1 MGVMRRRPLR
11 LVTKPVRKI
20 RLGAIAMMEETV
32 SAQKTKEKS
41 FRVLVVDDE
50 EDIGILFQRLLGGT
64 QQVTVAHD
72 GYEAL
77 EKAKEQSFDL
87 VFLDVK
93 LPGMD
98 GVETLEQL
106 KEILPDA
113 IVVMM
118 SGYSV
123 EDEVRRA
130 LDIGAQDF
138 IAKPFKDPDQI
149 MTIEQVARY
158 LSLHELTVR
167 RLAREGEIPAFKVG
181 RQWRVKKALLDRWI
195 EREASRHRT

>member
-1 MGVMRRRPLR
+1 M
-11 LVTKPVRKI
+11 
-20 RLGAIAMMEETV
+20 
-32 SAQKTKEKS
+32 SAQKKEGT

-50 EDIGILFQRLLGGT
+50 EEIGILFQRLLGGD
-64 QQVTVAHD
+64 QKVTVARD

-77 EKAKEQSFDL
+77 DKAKDQVFDL
-87 VFLDVK
+87 VFLDVR

-106 KEILPDA
+106 QKILPA
-113 IVVMM
+113 AVVVMM
-118 SGYSV
+118 SGYTV
-123 EDEVRRA
+123 EEEIRRA
-130 LDIGAQDF
+130 MAMGAQDF
-138 IAKPFKDPDQI
+138 ISKPFRDPDQI

-195 EREASRHRT
+195 EQEVSLRSS

>member
-1 MGVMRRRPLR
+1 
-11 LVTKPVRKI
+11 
-20 RLGAIAMMEETV
+20 V
-32 SAQKTKEKS
+32 SAQEKQKS
-41 FRVLVVDDE
+41 FNVLVVDDE
-50 EDIGILFQRLLGGT
+50 EEIGILFQRLLGGT
-64 QQVTVAHD
+64 QKVTVARD

-77 EKAKEQSFDL
+77 EKAREKPFDL

-98 GVETLEQL
+98 GVETLEKL
-106 KEILPDA
+106 KQVMPDA
-113 IVVMM
+113 VVVMM

-123 EDEVRRA
+123 EEDISRA
-130 LDIGAQDF
+130 LKMGAQDF
-138 IAKPFKDPDQI
+138 IAKPFEDPDQI

-181 RQWRVKKALLDRWI
+181 RQWRIKKALLDRWI
-195 EREASRHRT
+195 EREVARHRG

>member
-1 MGVMRRRPLR
+1 MSEQKQNQA
-11 LVTKPVRKI
+11 KP
-20 RLGAIAMMEETV
+20 
-32 SAQKTKEKS
+32 
-41 FRVLVVDDE
+41 FNVLVVDDE
-50 EDIGILFQRLLGGT
+50 EDIGILFQRLLGGS
-64 QQVTVAHD
+64 QEVTVARD

-77 EKAKEQSFDL
+77 AKAQEKSFDL
-87 VFLDVK
+87 VFLDVR

-98 GVETLEQL
+98 GVETLQKL
-106 KEILPDA
+106 KEISPDA

-118 SGYSV
+118 SGHSV
-123 EDEVRRA
+123 EEEVQRA
-130 LDIGAQDF
+130 MALGAQDF
-138 IAKPFKDPDQI
+138 IAKPFEHADQI

-195 EREASRHRT
+195 EQEATRHRG

>member
-1 MGVMRRRPLR
+1 MNAQTQGKK
-11 LVTKPVRKI
+11 KP
-20 RLGAIAMMEETV
+20 
-32 SAQKTKEKS
+32 
-41 FRVLVVDDE
+41 FNVLVVDDE
-50 EDIGILFQRLLGGT
+50 EEIGVLFRRLLGKS
-64 QQVTVAHD
+64 QEVTVARD

-77 EKAKEQSFDL
+77 EKAQEKPFDL
-87 VFLDVK
+87 IFLDVQ

-98 GVETLEQL
+98 GVETLEKL
-106 KEILPDA
+106 KRILPDA

-123 EDEVRRA
+123 EDQIRRA
-130 LDIGAQDF
+130 IDMGAQDF
-138 IAKPFKDPDQI
+138 ISKPFDDPDQI

-181 RQWRVKKALLDRWI
+181 RQWRIKKALLDRWI
-195 EREASRHRT
+195 EREATRHRS

>member
-1 MGVMRRRPLR
+1 M
-11 LVTKPVRKI
+11 
-20 RLGAIAMMEETV
+20 
-32 SAQKTKEKS
+32 SAQKAKERS

-50 EDIGILFQRLLGGT
+50 EEIGVLFQRLLGGT
-64 QQVTVAHD
+64 QEVIVARD

-77 EKAKEQSFDL
+77 ERAKEQSFDL
-87 VFLDVK
+87 VFLDVR
-93 LPGMD
+93 LPGMN

-113 IVVMM
+113 VVVMM

-123 EDEVRRA
+123 EEEIRRA
-130 LDIGAQDF
+130 LDLGAQDF
-138 IAKPFKDPDQI
+138 ITKPFDDPDQI

-167 RLAREGEIPAFKVG
+167 RLARDGEIPAFKVG

-195 EREASRHRT
+195 EREVSRHRS